1 MTKKEDKKKLEQIR
15 DENYQAILDNMKGRA
30 ALKQVVYKEVH
41 QIYKE
46 MVESLETLSGRL
58 REDISGLEE
67 VEVELRELNP
77 FESML
82 KFGSDVL
89 IFSMHTNV
97 FYVNPAHFIHKNA
110 YVKRS
115 EENTSELQSL
125 MRISYA
131 VFCL

>member
-1 MTKKEDKKKLEQIR
+1 
-15 DENYQAILDNMKGRA
+15 MKGRA

-97 FYVNPAHFIHKNA
+97 FYVNPAH
-110 YVKRS
+110 RS
-115 EENTSELQSL
+115 EERRVGKECVSTFRSRWSPD
-125 MRISYA
+125 I
-131 VFCL
+131 